1 MTDPFFTASDSLI
14 SPARMAFAITPNDS
28 QDLSLFTKAIYV
40 GIGGDV
46 VLRAVG
52 ADNDVT
58 FANVQTGSIID
69 VRCRAV
75 RSSGTTASA
84 IVGLA

>member
-1 MTDPFFTASDSLI
+1 MTDPFLSSSDSLI
-14 SPARMAFAITPNDS
+14 SPARMAFAITPVDNE
-28 QDLSLFTKAIYV
+28 DLSLFTKAIYV
-40 GIGGDV
+40 GTGGDV

-52 ADNDVT
+52 SDADVT
-58 FANVQTGSIID
+58 LANVQTGSIID

-75 RSSGTTASA
+75 RASGTTASS